1 MNFSEFK
8 QELLMS
14 DSELKKEYDA
24 LTPTYELISQIIAAR
39 VKKGM
44 TQKDL
49 ADKCKTRQG
58 NISRLESGSCNPTF
72 KFLKRVADALNRELH
87 IELREKRTESVSVST
102 VPKVKVIAFT
112 MPIIAGQ
119 DRVEIRA
126 KANYAASL

>member
-1 MNFSEFK
+1 MDFSL
-8 QELLMS
+8 QVSNLILQS
-14 DSELKKEYDA
+14 TELKKEYDA
-24 LTPTYELISQIIAAR
+24 LTPTYELISQIIDAR

-112 MPIIAGQ
+112 MPIIAEQ